1 MSWHYHLSSIEV
13 SEGGFV
19 ENDQLIGRVGTTGLS
34 TGNHLHF
41 GITGGG
47 IFTDPM
53 AMIGTEP
60 NFDFEKVK
68 TE

>member
-1 MSWHYHLSSIEV
+1 MSKTEV
-13 SEGGFV
+13 SEGSFV
-19 ENDQLIGRVGTTGLS
+19 EKGQLIGKVGTTGLS

-41 GITGGG
+41 GITVGG

-53 AMIGTEP
+53 AMVGTEP
-60 NFDFEKVK
+60 SFDFGEEQ